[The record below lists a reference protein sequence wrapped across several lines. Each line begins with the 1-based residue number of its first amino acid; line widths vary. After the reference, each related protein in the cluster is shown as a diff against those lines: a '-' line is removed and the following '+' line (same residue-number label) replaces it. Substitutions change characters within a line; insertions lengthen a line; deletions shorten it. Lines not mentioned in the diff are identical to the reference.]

1 MKTIVLNTF
10 SSFATFPMFNPA
22 YIKGLLCREGI
33 DNIHIDVNQIT
44 WNSLLEEEFLAKLS
58 FNEAVLDP
66 SFPYSIISS
75 NKEFELTKA
84 KVLRRISKAKFLLR
98 SSSSIIFRN
107 LLWAQRV
114 IFRALNLIYCHYGT
128 FFMTNIPYWAKVG
141 FDFNDISQIYDIA
154 TDKTSNPL
162 ICIFEEKMLPAI
174 IKESPKIILV
184 DIM

>member
-107 LLWAQRV
+107 LLMGSACY
-114 IFRALNLIYCHYGT
+114 F
-128 FFMTNIPYWAKVG
+128 
-141 FDFNDISQIYDIA
+141 
-154 TDKTSNPL
+154 
-162 ICIFEEKMLPAI
+162 
-174 IKESPKIILV
+174 
-184 DIM
+184 

>member
-66 SFPYSIISS
+66 SFPYTIISS

-84 KVLRRISKAKFLLR
+84 KVLHRISKAKFLLR

-141 FDFNDISQIYDIA
+141 FDFNDIVRFTI
-154 TDKTSNPL
+154 
-162 ICIFEEKMLPAI
+162 
-174 IKESPKIILV
+174 
-184 DIM
+184 